1 MVKRKVKALIKKW
14 ISTKTKKC
22 LVVQG
27 ARQTGKTYIIER
39 FAEENFEE
47 LVEINFKQ
55 MPSAMD
61 IFTGDLTVDNMVM
74 AMRFRFPDKKI
85 ISGKTLIFLDEIQ
98 ECQEAITSLKFWAID
113 NRYDVIVS
121 GSLLGIDYKRASS
134 YPVGYVDYL
143 RMYGVDFEE
152 FLWGIGISEDMT
164 GNLYKFLHSN
174 TVIPQA
180 INSQMMNYYR
190 LYIAIGG
197 MPEAVQ
203 KYIDTKDFREVD
215 QIQRSLLQGYQ
226 YDIAHYATAEEKVK
240 AEKCY
245 LSLAKQL
252 LDKENH
258 KFQYKEIEHGG
269 RAQKYY
275 SSIEWLL
282 RADMVHLCK
291 LVTDIRFDLDDYARD
306 DFFRAY
312 TTDLSLLMAM
322 KDFSLK
328 QHIVENTLEGNAKG
342 GVYECAIA
350 DALYK
355 KGYQLYFY
363 KNETTK
369 REIDAI
375 IQKDGMVVPIE
386 VKSGN
391 TRANSLK
398 SLMMNNKDIS
408 YGYKFVDGNMGVNED
423 GIITLPLYM
432 IAFI

>member
-1 MVKRKVKALIKKW
+1 MVKRKVKALIKNW
-14 ISTKTKKC
+14 INTKTKKC

-55 MPSAMD
+55 IPSAMD

-85 ISGKTLIFLDEIQ
+85 IPGKTLIFLDEIQ

-152 FLWGIGISEDMT
+152 FLWGMGISEDMT
-164 GNLYKFLHSN
+164 GNLYKFLHSK
-174 TVIPQA
+174 TVISEA

-226 YDIAHYATAEEKVK
+226 YDIAHYANAEEKVK

-258 KFQYKEIEHGG
+258 KFQYKEIENGG

-408 YGYKFVDGNMGVNED
+408 YGYKFADGNMGVNEG